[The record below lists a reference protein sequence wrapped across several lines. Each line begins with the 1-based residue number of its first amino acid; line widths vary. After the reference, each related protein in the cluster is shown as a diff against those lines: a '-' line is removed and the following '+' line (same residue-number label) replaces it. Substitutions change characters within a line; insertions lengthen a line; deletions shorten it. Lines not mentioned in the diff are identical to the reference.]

1 MGLILKRRCGQTLNL
16 QVRSVG
22 SDGKIWINSDSFLPQ
37 TLIGNEVTMFTE
49 VCIDGVLGHIV
60 VSKTKARPAT
70 CSVSK

>member
-49 VCIDGVLGHIV
+49 VD
-60 VSKTKARPAT
+60 A
-70 CSVSK
+70 SVASSFQKRRRRNV